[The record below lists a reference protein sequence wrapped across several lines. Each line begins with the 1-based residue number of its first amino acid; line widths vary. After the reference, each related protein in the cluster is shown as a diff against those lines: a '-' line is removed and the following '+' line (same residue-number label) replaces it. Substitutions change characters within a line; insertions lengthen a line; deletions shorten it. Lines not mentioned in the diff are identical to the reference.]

1 MPTRTRSSPKAKV
14 RRTSGGSI
22 TITIPSTGH
31 RAPVRKPK
39 TFKQWMG
46 QRGSKWLGRRWWG
59 RALRGVHRASKREAD
74 GWRNR
79 REARKQNRPPDIPS
93 RRSILASKARA
104 RHEAIKAKLAGTHS
118 CAGCGQSFAT
128 GRALG
133 EHACAKNRKAK
144 APKTQATTQA
154 AAAGGAALG
163 KAVAAAAKGKIDHS
177 TRPDPNLMA
186 AGHAAAAAITAE
198 QLGPK
203 YLKAKARASG
213 RDWRKHN
220 KDQRKADMTFGQ
232 RIKDRAARGKD
243 RALNRAGRCV
253 QCGWTVREGED
264 HDCQTPR
271 PTNLDDPAAVAAA
284 AAGATAAATAAPSA
298 ATTAQQMTR
307 RSWLRRNQQPQ
318 QQPTPQGRQAAMTAP
333 APAAPPAAGG
343 NGATGSG
350 GGGSGT
356 AAAQALVSAM
366 QAWANEMPT
375 THQEMTAKMN
385 ASREAFAQMSQ
396 LIGQFQQAM
405 VAKRFHPECAQPLT
419 GVANHLAEGANGFT
433 ETLMTIERVYA
444 PLLAHY
450 RSGTPDPG
458 QTYLSDGRVPAGA

>member
-1 MPTRTRSSPKAKV
+1 MPTRTRSSPKPKLRLGGV

-22 TITIPSTGH
+22 TITIPSAGH
-31 RAPVRKPK
+31 RPPVRKPK
-39 TFKQWMG
+39 TFKQWVG
-46 QRGSKWLGRRWWG
+46 QRGSKWMGKRWWT
-59 RALRGVHRASKREAD
+59 RALRGVHRAGKREAE

-93 RRSILASKARA
+93 RRSILADKARA
-104 RHEAIKAKLAGTHS
+104 RHEAIKTKLAGTHS

-133 EHACAKNRKAK
+133 EHACASNQ
-144 APKTQATTQA
+144 APKTPTSQ
-154 AAAGGAALG
+154 AAAGGAAMG

-177 TRPDPNLMA
+177 NVDPNLQSA
-186 AGHAAAAAITAE
+186 AHAAAAQITAQ
-198 QLGPK
+198 QLGPEHRR
-203 YLKAKARASG
+203 AKARVAG
-213 RDWRKHN
+213 REWRKHN
-220 KDQRKADMTFGQ
+220 KAQRKADMTVGQ

-253 QCGWTVREGED
+253 QCGWTIRDGED
-264 HDCQTPR
+264 HDCQAPR

-284 AAGATAAATAAPSA
+284 AAGAATAATTPSA
-298 ATTAQQMTR
+298 AATAQQMTQ
-307 RSWLRRNQQPQ
+307 RSWLRRNRRQPTQPQQPQ
-318 QQPTPQGRQAAMTAP
+318 GGTAMTAP
-333 APAAPPAAGG
+333 APAAPPASGG
-343 NGATGSG
+343 APG
-350 GGGSGT
+350 GGGSG
-356 AAAQALVSAM
+356 AASAQALVSAM

-458 QTYLSDGRVPAGA
+458 QEYLSDGRVRASA

>member
-1 MPTRTRSSPKAKV
+1 MSTRTRSSPKPKV

-22 TITIPSTGH
+22 TITIPSAGH
-31 RAPVRKPK
+31 RPPVRKPK
-39 TFKQWMG
+39 TTRQYIGTRVSKWMG
-46 QRGSKWLGRRWWG
+46 KYKWG
-59 RALRGVHRASKREAD
+59 RAIRGVHRFGRREAE

-79 REARKQNRPPDIPS
+79 REARAANRPPDIPS
-93 RRSILASKARA
+93 RRSILADKARA
-104 RHEAIKAKLAGTHS
+104 RHEAIKTKLAGTHS
-118 CAGCGQSFAT
+118 CAGCGQDFAT

-133 EHACAKNRKAK
+133 EHTCASSPARKT
-144 APKTQATTQA
+144 PTSQ
-154 AAAGGAALG
+154 AAAGGAAMG

-177 TRPDPNLMA
+177 NVDPNLA
-186 AGHAAAAAITAE
+186 AAAHAAAAQITAQ
-198 QLGPK
+198 QLGPEHRR
-203 YLKAKARASG
+203 AKARVAG
-213 RDWRKHN
+213 REWRKHN
-220 KDQRKADMTFGQ
+220 KAQRKADMTVGQ

-253 QCGWTVREGED
+253 QCGWTIRDGED
-264 HDCQTPR
+264 HDCQAPR

-284 AAGATAAATAAPSA
+284 AAGAATAATTPSA
-298 ATTAQQMTR
+298 AATAQQMTQ
-307 RSWLRRNQQPQ
+307 RSWLRRNRRQPTQPQQPQ
-318 QQPTPQGRQAAMTAP
+318 GGTAMTAP
-333 APAAPPAAGG
+333 APAAPPANGG
-343 NGATGSG
+343 ASG

-356 AAAQALVSAM
+356 ASAQALVSAM

-458 QTYLSDGRVPAGA
+458 QEYLSDGRVRASA